1 VSVSSVRRPPAVL
14 GRRSAATNLVAL
26 GLALGCVTLASLL
39 VARLAGPAVLGEYT
53 LLRILP
59 WLTGVVLSCGL
70 PVASTYFLGAAGHD
84 RRLRP
89 TLALIAVAGSVV
101 GLSAWL
107 LGVPL
112 LHAVL
117 FPGVPLRLLALSGV
131 LVVTQLLTVW
141 GKACCQ
147 GVADMRGANL
157 VIVGEEFLF
166 LPGYAVALFGGLRGL
181 TAVVAGMVG
190 GGLAAVVLAMV
201 RNAGNGF
208 FRAWGRPSAGTA
220 RDVVGFGA
228 RGQLGDLLWL
238 VNLRFDFLV
247 LGALAGP
254 AVLGNYAVASK
265 CAELMRM
272 PATAVNYVLYP
283 RFTRLPRAEA
293 DVLARRLTWRAGL
306 LTTAA
311 APVMAVVAAVAL
323 PLVYGS
329 AFRAAVVPACVLLI
343 GLAVEGAAAVSSAY
357 LRGVGRPGTNSAG
370 MAAGVLVTVTLDI
383 LLIPRYHALGAAV
396 ASTVA
401 YLVTT
406 AVLVV
411 TTYRCSRPDA
421 SVLAPVRAGDVG

>member
-1 VSVSSVRRPPAVL
+1 
-14 GRRSAATNLVAL
+14 
-26 GLALGCVTLASLL
+26 
-39 VARLAGPAVLGEYT
+39 
-53 LLRILP
+53 
-59 WLTGVVLSCGL
+59 
-70 PVASTYFLGAAGHD
+70 
-84 RRLRP
+84 
-89 TLALIAVAGSVV
+89 
-101 GLSAWL
+101 
-107 LGVPL
+107 
-112 LHAVL
+112 
-117 FPGVPLRLLALSGV
+117 
-131 LVVTQLLTVW
+131 
-141 GKACCQ
+141 
-147 GVADMRGANL
+147 MRGANL

-411 TTYRCSRPDA
+411 TTYRCSRPDE